1 MKSPKNKVLNLLVM
15 LSLIFSTTIKAN
27 DVVYIQKDEKAPF
40 SGILFSESK
49 AKEIR
54 SDLLEADKVK
64 LQLQSSEFKYN
75 NIQRIVELKNEEIE
89 LYEIQNKRLIQ
100 ASQSTELSN
109 YVWFGLGVL
118 ATGLSV
124 FAAGSLAR

>member
-1 MKSPKNKVLNLLVM
+1 M

-54 SDLLEADKVK
+54 SDLLEADKIR

-75 NIQRIVELKNEEIE
+75 NIQRIVELKNDEIN
-89 LYEIQNKRLIQ
+89 LYETQNKRLIQ
-100 ASQSTELSN
+100 AAQSTEISN

>member
-1 MKSPKNKVLNLLVM
+1 L
-15 LSLIFSTTIKAN
+15 LIFSTTIKAN
-27 DVVYIQKDEKAPF
+27 DVVYIQKDQKAPF

-64 LQLQSSEFKYN
+64 LQLQSSEFKYSN
-75 NIQRIVELKNEEIE
+75 MQRIVELKDEEIK
-89 LYEIQNKRLIQ
+89 LYQVQNERLIQ
-100 ASQSTELSN
+100 ASNTNEISN

-124 FAAGSLAR
+124 FAAGSLAK